1 MATTLTQA
9 VEYLNQSYESAGFA
23 PAGSNVITAQNL
35 ETTIAALPL
44 SDINKIMGTLNL
56 ILEQRTYRG
65 LFDAE
70 KNPFRRFYYDMM
82 ENGFGRLD
90 IYLLFIDGMEPLWR
104 TNATN
109 QQIYEDLVSRKEEK
123 IAKRYHTE
131 SDGWRVDATIDEK
144 EYRKVFTAT
153 AFPRFVDQKIANLA
167 ASMEVWLQNRI
178 VKEIKKMNEKGDAV
192 FNTGHNLNT
201 ADGIANFIETVNT
214 IGNASMNVTS
224 AYNKDGVETI
234 VESKEDLLLVV
245 KPSLWERIKV
255 RFNAGVFNLDEAKI
269 PYTVV
274 MAPENADLGTH
285 AGEEILAML
294 VDRRAVFGGISTWR
308 LTSEFISNMLY
319 YNYWLQMEGL
329 FGYNTFFTAVALSG
343 TLSSFGDAVFTWE
356 DSASDDSVISVNG
369 QRVEEG
375 TVMPVS
381 AGDVINISLAT
392 ASGADAI
399 IVHKSGEM
407 EQRELANGNSI
418 TVPATAY
425 AVKLIVHE

>member
-1 MATTLTQA
+1 MATTLQQA
-9 VEYLNQSYESAGFA
+9 IEYLNQSYENAGFA
-23 PAGSNVITAQNL
+23 AAGSNVITAQNL
-35 ETTIAALPL
+35 EETIQALPL
-44 SDINKIMGTLNL
+44 SNKNKIMECLNL

-65 LFDAE
+65 IFDAE

-123 IAKRYHTE
+123 IAKRYHTA
-131 SDGWRVDATIDEK
+131 SDGHRVDATIDEK
-144 EYRKVFTAT
+144 EYAKVFTAT
-153 AFPRFVDQKIANLA
+153 AFPRFIDMKLANLS
-167 ASMEVWLQNRI
+167 ASMEKWLQARVI
-178 VKEIKKMNEKGDAV
+178 AEFKKMNDAGDSV

-201 ADGIANFIETVNT
+201 EDGIAAFIETVNT
-214 IGNASMNVTS
+214 IGNATLNITD
-224 AYNKDGVETI
+224 AYNKDGIET
-234 VESKEDLLLVV
+234 VVDSKEDLLLVV

-274 MAPENADLGTH
+274 MAPEKADFGTYG
-285 AGEEILAML
+285 GEEVLAML
-294 VDRRAVFGGISTWR
+294 VDRRAVFAGISTWR
-308 LTSEFISNMLY
+308 LTSRFVENMLY

-329 FGYNTFFTAVALSG
+329 FGYNTFFTCVALTG

-356 DSASDDSVISVNG
+356 DSASDDSVITVNG
-369 QRVEEG
+369 VRVNDG
-375 TVMPVS
+375 VVTPVS
-381 AGDVINISLAT
+381 AGDIINISLAT
-392 ASGADAI
+392 ASGADAF

-407 EQRELANGNSI
+407 EQRELANGNAI

-425 AVKLIVHE
+425 AVKIVVHE